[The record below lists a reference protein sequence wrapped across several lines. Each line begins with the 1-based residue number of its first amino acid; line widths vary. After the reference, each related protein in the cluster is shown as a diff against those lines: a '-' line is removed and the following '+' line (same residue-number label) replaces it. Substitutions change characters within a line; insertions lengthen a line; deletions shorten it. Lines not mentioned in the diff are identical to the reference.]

1 MRKMKT
7 RAWGWFLAVVMVLSV
22 PFSAEAAQMELED
35 GTIVE
40 VEDAE
45 SEEIINEG
53 ELTKQ
58 QEMKYAG
65 TATMTF
71 PKEIKIHTGNTVPY
85 AYNVAYMPANGKIK
99 KVAIS
104 NKKIAQVSAREGGI
118 VVKAKKAGS
127 ATITFS
133 VKYGTKTKKFS
144 TKLRVYKYTNPIK
157 SYVIGDLEL
166 KTRYKTAASY
176 QVKIRKDMNVKLDVK
191 AKSGWKITSFTYYCS
206 GKATR
211 YTTNAPTIH
220 LKKVSGSSIQINFTN
235 KKTGLVENIKL
246 WIRI

>member
-22 PFSAEAAQMELED
+22 SFSAEAAQRELEN
-35 GTIVE
+35 GTVVE
-40 VEDAE
+40 TENTE

-71 PKEIKIHTGNTVPY
+71 PKEIKIHTGNTGTYVY
-85 AYNVAYMPANGKIK
+85 SIAHMTANGKIK

-118 VVKAKKAGS
+118 AVKAKKAGS

-157 SYVIGDLEL
+157 SYVIGGLEL

-211 YTTNAPTIH
+211 YTTNAPIIH
-220 LKKVSGSSIQINFTN
+220 LKKVPGSSIQINFRN
-235 KKTGLVENIKL
+235 KKTGLVENIVL